1 MQPIE
6 TSYNIELEDM
16 LALSENYITNN
27 KQFKR
32 LFLFLKFLFP
42 IIVGIYII
50 IDLFRHRL
58 SITLITTSVTI
69 SVVWIAFIP
78 RFMMRNILKR
88 VKKSLEQG
96 NNKQTLGLH
105 VVRFNLDGFDVKK
118 MDVEVN
124 SNWDAL
130 LKVVQTP
137 EYFFLYDSEN
147 SALVIPKHKLGEQR
161 AAVTD
166 FLESKFPNIIS
177 KKA

>member
-1 MQPIE
+1 MTLSPEIRYEIE
-6 TSYNIELEDM
+6 MEDM
-16 LALSENYITNN
+16 VALSENYISNN

-69 SVVWIAFIP
+69 SVVWIAFMP

-88 VKKSLEQG
+88 VKKSLERG
-96 NNKQTLGLH
+96 NTKNILGEH
-105 VVRFNLDGFDVKK
+105 VLKFNDDNFEVKR
-118 MDVEVN
+118 VEIEVK

-130 LKVVQTP
+130 FKVVQTP
-137 EYFFLYDSEN
+137 EYFFLYETEN
-147 SALVIPKHKLGEQR
+147 SALVIPKHKLGEHR
-161 AAVTD
+161 AYVTN
-166 FLESKFPNIIS
+166 FLEEKFPNIKS
-177 KKA
+177 K